1 MLGLSQA
8 AMEALDVEARK
19 AGISVE
25 GLIGLICARKLARE
39 AAADLDRALDAVEGK
54 IAASRPMQHAG
65 GNVVEFK
72 RRAAN

>member
-25 GLIGLICARKLARE
+25 GLIGLICARKLARD
-39 AAADLDRALDAVEGK
+39 AVADLDKALEAVEGK
-54 IAASRPMQHAG
+54 ITASRPMQAVG
-65 GNVVEFK
+65 GNVVAFK
-72 RRAAN
+72 RRTAN